1 MPCVVLAK
9 VTLKTPIKAVKFFT
23 VSLSATGRSAQ
34 TSELTE
40 GEFNAGELT
49 GDKSFRCQWSPG
61 TEDEPY
67 AVYQVKNATIMIP
80 RKVTRL
86 FYT

>member
-1 MPCVVLAK
+1 MPCVLLAK
-9 VTLKTPIKAVKFFT
+9 VTIKTPIKAVQFST
-23 VSLSATGRSAQ
+23 VVLSATGRSAQ

-49 GDKSFRCQWSPG
+49 GDTYVRRQGSPG
-61 TEDEPY
+61 TEDEPRT
-67 AVYQVKNATIMIP
+67 VYQVKNATIMIP